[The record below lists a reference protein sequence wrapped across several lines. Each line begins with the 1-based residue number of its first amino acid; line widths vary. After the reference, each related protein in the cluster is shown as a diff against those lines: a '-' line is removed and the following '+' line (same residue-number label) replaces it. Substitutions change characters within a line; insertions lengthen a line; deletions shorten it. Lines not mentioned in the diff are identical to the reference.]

1 MRYGLVLVKIENS
14 RPETVLDWVSNVKG
28 ILDIYAVFGRFDL
41 VVFIGAEDY
50 HRLKDIAAEVVVVEG
65 VKSTETL
72 VHED

>member
-1 MRYGLVLVKIENS
+1 MRYGLVLIKIGNS
-14 RPETVLDWVSNVKG
+14 RPGTVLDWVSNVKG

-50 HRLKDIAAEVVVVEG
+50 YGLKDIAAEVAGVEG

-72 VHED
+72 VHGD